1 MQVLV
6 AADPNTV
13 LIHRCDPTHTT
24 VGSLWKTID
33 IQLNS
38 TNVYQLIGI
47 FFFFFFNAVN
57 LQKHNRKNI
66 ISRYG
71 WQTQGPPAGS
81 TKRPEGGSY
90 SGGVFYEGSIIG
102 DR

>member
-1 MQVLV
+1 MENNRYPIKFDERLPV
-6 AADPNTV
+6 D
-13 LIHRCDPTHTT
+13 R
-24 VGSLWKTID
+24 
-33 IQLNS
+33 
-38 TNVYQLIGI
+38 Y
-47 FFFFFFNAVN
+47 FFFFFSLNAVN

-81 TKRPEGGSY
+81 TKRPGGGSY